1 VRLPEV
7 GKPGS
12 DLSVLEGGDVEPQ
25 TGRLL
30 SVAELRRAMH
40 LALAERPAAPTP
52 VSAPAPRQAL
62 APALAFVQDSTC
74 LAVLLE
80 QRPAV
85 VPARSPSP
93 LAEALGRTS
102 ETTPAPGPF
111 VLVLAAQAGSGASTV
126 ALALSDAAAAAG
138 REVQLVS
145 GHARSTCGLLAVPHV
160 ELGSVEPQ
168 WRRGRRGDLVLVD
181 RAGDDAPGSSWPQT
195 PVPDAVLRVL
205 DAPLGSPLASS
216 APSTVLLV
224 CRATVPGLQRAEHAL
239 QRLEDQHR
247 DPVGAGRLD
256 PATPAPRVLLAV
268 VGPDRWAGP
277 VRASVG
283 PRVVRLQRDGR
294 VLTVPLDR
302 HLDLLGPCPNS
313 LPKAVLKAG
322 RALLQHVEADLAH
335 AAASFDAR
343 TQSWTTR
350 PASVSPLDPRTSL
363 DPKDRL

>member
-1 VRLPEV
+1 V
-7 GKPGS
+7 
-12 DLSVLEGGDVEPQ
+12 

-40 LALAERPAAPTP
+40 LTVAEIATQ
-52 VSAPAPRQAL
+52 SAPGRTTDQ
-62 APALAFVQDSTC
+62 APALLSPVATPAPATVADV
-74 LAVLLE
+74 LALTAALAIGAAAHDVGDRSVPGR
-80 QRPAV
+80 QPAT
-85 VPARSPSP
+85 AG
-93 LAEALGRTS
+93 AAQ
-102 ETTPAPGPF
+102 APGPF

-138 REVQLVS
+138 RAVHLVS

-160 ELGSVEPQ
+160 ELGPVEPG

-181 RAGDDAPGSSWPQT
+181 RTGVEAPGSTWPQA
-195 PVPDAVLRVL
+195 PVPASALRVL
-205 DAPLGSPLASS
+205 DAPGGSALAQSPP
-216 APSTVLLV
+216 ATVLLA

-239 QRLEDQHR
+239 QRLEDQRR
-247 DPVGAGRLD
+247 DAVAAGRLD

-294 VLTVPLDR
+294 VLTIPLDR
-302 HLDLLGPCPNS
+302 RLDLLGPSPDS

-322 RALLQHVEADLAH
+322 RVLLQHVEADLAH
-335 AAASFDAR
+335 VRESCDAR

-350 PASVSPLDPRTSL
+350 PASVSPLDP
-363 DPKDRL
+363 KDRL